1 MVLAPCARLHSTS
14 GGSSDTELKELAVSP
29 TNLPA
34 ALRAVTMVTP
44 VANMPRAS
52 RNSRGEKLGGGART
66 GWEQEGF
73 TKTAAAVVRWRAAK
87 QVGGQAGMPPLSAP
101 ARPSA
106 VAGLPRH
113 RPGGGGGAS
122 PWAVGAAGPV
132 GGRAGGGGGLRR
144 HGGGGG
150 GGAWLCAIGAA
161 APFVGR
167 SGGRCRTT
175 AALRQRRP
183 LRDRLRQGVA
193 PQAPKGARGGCAG
206 PRKPKFSAGC
216 SPLMSSASAL
226 PEPAPWVQP
235 SVPWPAFTHSLR
247 RRVWPMNGML
257 LGVAGR
263 RPHQYCGLP
272 PCPGLRVS
280 HTPGRISSMR
290 RDSIW
295 QRALATAL
303 SSVRSKPPSSMVPA
317 TRSLSP
323 RRVSASLRPSS
334 MVDTQGAASGRSN
347 GNVAL

>member
-52 RNSRGEKLGGGART
+52 RNARGEKLGGRART
-66 GWEQEGF
+66 GWEQERF
-73 TKTAAAVVRWRAAK
+73 TKPGATVVRWRAAK

-113 RPGGGGGAS
+113 RPGDGCGAS
-122 PWAVGAAGPV
+122 
-132 GGRAGGGGGLRR
+132 
-144 HGGGGG
+144 
-150 GGAWLCAIGAA
+150 LCAIGAA

-183 LRDRLRQGVA
+183 LRDRLRQVVA
-193 PQAPKGARGGCAG
+193 PEAPKGARGDCAR

-216 SPLMSSASAL
+216 SP
-226 PEPAPWVQP
+226 
-235 SVPWPAFTHSLR
+235 
-247 RRVWPMNGML
+247 
-257 LGVAGR
+257 
-263 RPHQYCGLP
+263 
-272 PCPGLRVS
+272 
-280 HTPGRISSMR
+280 
-290 RDSIW
+290 
-295 QRALATAL
+295 
-303 SSVRSKPPSSMVPA
+303 
-317 TRSLSP
+317 
-323 RRVSASLRPSS
+323 
-334 MVDTQGAASGRSN
+334 
-347 GNVAL
+347 